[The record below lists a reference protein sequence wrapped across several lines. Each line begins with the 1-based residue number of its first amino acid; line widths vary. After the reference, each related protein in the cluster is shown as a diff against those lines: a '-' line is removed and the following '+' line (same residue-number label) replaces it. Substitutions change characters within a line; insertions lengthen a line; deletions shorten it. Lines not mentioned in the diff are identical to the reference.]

1 MDTLVRD
8 GTVFSLLPTDL
19 HGVISASITRLQTAI
34 TRPFTQ
40 EEIKWLFEITK
51 QFVVFYSD
59 DQECEIQP
67 WCQDYH
73 SPICSSFAKQ
83 IVYDDPSIT
92 HGYHAVVPNIDALA
106 EQIEEG
112 SSLSIGFFDIRSHFL
127 VTNQRLV
134 RLGVGSLEMAR
145 KLTLAYLD
153 KMVESLQSHPIALK
167 LFLRESV
174 GILGLNPAPG
184 DKDEDDI
191 SVIQGMWGSLMM
203 AIETM
208 NV

>member
-1 MDTLVRD
+1 
-8 GTVFSLLPTDL
+8 
-19 HGVISASITRLQTAI
+19 
-34 TRPFTQ
+34 
-40 EEIKWLFEITK
+40 
-51 QFVVFYSD
+51 
-59 DQECEIQP
+59 
-67 WCQDYH
+67 
-73 SPICSSFAKQ
+73 
-83 IVYDDPSIT
+83 
-92 HGYHAVVPNIDALA
+92 
-106 EQIEEG
+106 
-112 SSLSIGFFDIRSHFL
+112 
-127 VTNQRLV
+127 
-134 RLGVGSLEMAR
+134 LEMAR